1 MTTRV
6 RLLQSRFFCSL
17 SLDYSVHF
25 CASNLISLL
34 NCFDFLVF
42 GLRRCAQSC
51 SCSFR
56 GAEKGEKEGKKDR
69 KKRERKKGEKIDRK
83 EMESVDNDSV
93 YISIGR
99 RIFFFFIWTMCQKL
113 PMDTQHGQ
121 TVTVRHM
128 RPDAVWAAIATACL
142 RECVRPRATH
152 RLLCC
157 VSSLPLLQWVRA
169 LSGHAAGV
177 SGQLQASSLQ
187 GPRGPVDYGNL
198 VSA

>member
-99 RIFFFFIWTMCQKL
+99 RILFIYFFYLDNVPEASNGYAAWPNCY
-113 PMDTQHGQ
+113 GQ
-121 TVTVRHM
+121 THASRRRLGSHRHGLSERM
-128 RPDAVWAAIATACL
+128 RQTEGHSPPALLCVLTATAA
-142 RECVRPRATH
+142 V
-152 RLLCC
+152 
-157 VSSLPLLQWVRA
+157 
-169 LSGHAAGV
+169 G
-177 SGQLQASSLQ
+177 
-187 GPRGPVDYGNL
+187 
-198 VSA
+198 